1 MATDIAKIGFAVET
15 SQLEKGIS
23 ALSTF
28 STSAKSANSNA
39 QAIGTAMNKAAVTFA
54 GAVAGMSRSIAS
66 LVSATKT
73 ATVEEVA
80 AAKEASDFAN
90 SIYRAAQAQD
100 TLTTSTQKTTRSLQ
114 NMYSAMLKAASSESI
129 LDRINRVTGVTGL
142 DNRSAKISA
151 YDMKRGSTKE
161 EWEAAIGGT
170 PRDMMPNRFNTANIA
185 AQFQDIGVTAA
196 MGMNP
201 MLVALQQGT
210 QLAAV
215 LNSMEQPVK
224 GLADAFRQIIN
235 PVSMVSIGL
244 TALAVALIQLVD
256 WTSVAQ
262 TGLNTLADGMDFAAD
277 AFNFLAENAD
287 VLLVG
292 LSSLSAGFAI
302 FNTGSLISGFKSL
315 GSAIV
320 SAGSAAYEAGKAA
333 YSGFTQWLK
342 GLNPVTLKIT
352 ALVLAVTAV
361 YVAFKTFKDEITAF
375 FQSDLGQLITDVI
388 NNMIGSFVG
397 AFEAIADG
405 ATWLW
410 EKIKATWNGTDG
422 PADGLMERMNNTFQ
436 AATERDYVES
446 IAKAAGEAGKV
457 VDDLASSGL
466 EAVGNLFNKGA
477 EAARNFANSLGETDK
492 AAKKAKEA
500 WANMRREMEQ
510 TIAGME
516 LEGKMIGLGTY
527 DTTRLQTRFDLTNR
541 AIEAGI
547 TLTPDKIQ
555 VIEDIADKTGKYA
568 EENEKLTDS
577 FNFAKDATNSFF
589 SDMREGLRD
598 GQSLWESFGNAVTN
612 VLDKILDKIMNIG
625 VDYLF
630 DALGGMGTKGGET
643 SFSWGN
649 IASSIGG
656 FFGGGTSASTPAPA
670 AKGGAFTNG
679 VYSSPTLF
687 KFANGGQ
694 FGVMGEAGPEAVMPL
709 RRGSDGSLGVD
720 AEGIG
725 GNNVVVNVINNS
737 NAQASVNQRETRQGT
752 EIDVLID
759 QTVAQKMTQQGSYSN
774 NALNAYSNR
783 RLVMR

>member
-1 MATDIAKIGFAVET
+1 MATDIARIGFGVET

-23 ALSTF
+23 TLSTF

-39 QAIGTAMNKAAVTFA
+39 RAIGTAMNKAAVTFA

-66 LVSATKT
+66 LVSSTKT
-73 ATVEEVA
+73 ATVEEIA
-80 AAKEASDFAN
+80 AAKEASNFAN

-100 TLTTSTQKTTRSLQ
+100 TLTVSTQKTTRNLQ
-114 NMYSAMLKAASSESI
+114 NMYSAMLKLSSSESI
-129 LDRINRVTGVTGL
+129 LQRINRITGVSGL
-142 DNRSAKISA
+142 TNKSAEYSAEFFKRST
-151 YDMKRGSTKE
+151 TKE
-161 EWEAAIGGT
+161 EWNAMTGT
-170 PRDMMPNRFNTANIA
+170 LARDQMPNRFNTANIA

-201 MLVALQQGT
+201 LLIALQQGT
-210 QLAAV
+210 QLSAV
-215 LNSMEQPVK
+215 LNSMEKPIQ
-224 GLADAFRQIIN
+224 GLADAFKQIIN
-235 PVSMVSIGL
+235 PTSLWTIAL
-244 TALAVALIQLVD
+244 TALAVVGLQMVD
-256 WTSVAQ
+256 WIGVAQ
-262 TGLNTLADGMDFAAD
+262 SSLNGLASAMDFVASHSDSFGTVLTGLVGVIGVIKFESIKT
-277 AFNFLAENAD
+277 
-287 VLLVG
+287 G
-292 LSSLSAGFAI
+292 LSSVISVASKVFTTFTSWSKLVEV
-302 FNTGSLISGFKSL
+302 FNNIKKS
-315 GSAIV
+315 IV
-320 SAGSAAYEAGKAA
+320 E
-333 YSGFTQWLK
+333 LK
-342 GLNPVTLKIT
+342 VVTWALANPVK
-352 ALVLAVTAV
+352 AVTAV
-361 YVAFKTFKDEITAF
+361 ILAGVTAWAAFSEAGRNALNKTIGYTLAAAYSIGGAMEAGFKSIYKGFDEAF
-375 FQSDLGQLITDVI
+375 GELSDKMKEIAGKDYIAAVDDI
-388 NNMIGSFVG
+388 IGSV
-397 AFEAIADG
+397 ASAASAKFEEWSNSLNKIDKKTKKIIEAWKKLQSQIGQDIASAKLDQNLIG
-405 ATWLW
+405 VDTYTSEYMKTRADLMNQATNAGIPLTP
-410 EKIKATWNGTDG
+410 EKIASID
-422 PADGLMERMNNTFQ
+422 Q
-436 AATERDYVES
+436 AADSLART
-446 IAKAAGEAGKV
+446 KA
-457 VDDLASSGL
+457 
-466 EAVGNLFNKGA
+466 
-477 EAARNFANSLGETDK
+477 ET
-492 AAKKAKEA
+492 
-500 WANMRREMEQ
+500 
-510 TIAGME
+510 
-516 LEGKMIGLGTY
+516 
-527 DTTRLQTRFDLTNR
+527 
-541 AIEAGI
+541 
-547 TLTPDKIQ
+547 
-555 VIEDIADKTGKYA
+555 
-568 EENEKLTDS
+568 EKLTDS

-589 SDMREGLRD
+589 SDMREGLRE

-630 DALGGMGTKGGET
+630 DALGGMGTKGGKT

-656 FFGGGTSASTPAPA
+656 FFGGSTSASTPAPA

>member
-1 MATDIAKIGFAVET
+1 MATDIARIGFGVET

-23 ALSTF
+23 TLSTF

-39 QAIGTAMNKAAVTFA
+39 RAIGTAMNKAAVTFA

-66 LVSATKT
+66 LVSSTKT
-73 ATVEEVA
+73 ATVEEIA
-80 AAKEASDFAN
+80 AAKEASNFAN

-100 TLTTSTQKTTRSLQ
+100 TLTVSTQKTTRNLQ
-114 NMYSAMLKAASSESI
+114 NMYSAMLKLSSSESI
-129 LDRINRVTGVTGL
+129 LQRINRITGVSGL
-142 DNRSAKISA
+142 TNKSAEHSAEFFKRST
-151 YDMKRGSTKE
+151 TKE
-161 EWEAAIGGT
+161 EWNAMTSTLA
-170 PRDMMPNRFNTANIA
+170 RDQMPNRFNTANIA

-201 MLVALQQGT
+201 LLIALQQGT
-210 QLAAV
+210 QLSAV
-215 LNSMEQPVK
+215 LNSMEKPIQ
-224 GLADAFRQIIN
+224 GLADAFKQIIN
-235 PVSMVSIGL
+235 PTSLWTIAL
-244 TALAVALIQLVD
+244 TALAVVGLQMVD
-256 WTSVAQ
+256 WIGVAQ
-262 TGLNTLADGMDFAAD
+262 SSLNGLASAMDFVASHSDSFGAVLTGLVGVIGVIKFESIKT
-277 AFNFLAENAD
+277 
-287 VLLVG
+287 G
-292 LSSLSAGFAI
+292 LSSVISVASKVFTTFTSWSKLVKV
-302 FNTGSLISGFKSL
+302 FNNIKKS
-315 GSAIV
+315 IV
-320 SAGSAAYEAGKAA
+320 E
-333 YSGFTQWLK
+333 LK
-342 GLNPVTLKIT
+342 VVTWALANPVK
-352 ALVLAVTAV
+352 AVTAV
-361 YVAFKTFKDEITAF
+361 ILAGVTAWAAFSEAGRNALNKTIGYTLAAAYSIGGAMEAGFKSIYKGFDEAF
-375 FQSDLGQLITDVI
+375 GELSDKMKEIAGKDYIAAVDDI
-388 NNMIGSFVG
+388 IGSV
-397 AFEAIADG
+397 ASAASAKFEEWSNSLNKIDKKTKKIIEAWKELQSQIGQDIASAKLDQNLIG
-405 ATWLW
+405 VDTYTSEYMKTRADLMNQATNAGIPLTP
-410 EKIKATWNGTDG
+410 EKIASID
-422 PADGLMERMNNTFQ
+422 Q
-436 AATERDYVES
+436 AADSLART
-446 IAKAAGEAGKV
+446 KA
-457 VDDLASSGL
+457 
-466 EAVGNLFNKGA
+466 
-477 EAARNFANSLGETDK
+477 ET
-492 AAKKAKEA
+492 
-500 WANMRREMEQ
+500 
-510 TIAGME
+510 
-516 LEGKMIGLGTY
+516 
-527 DTTRLQTRFDLTNR
+527 
-541 AIEAGI
+541 
-547 TLTPDKIQ
+547 
-555 VIEDIADKTGKYA
+555 
-568 EENEKLTDS
+568 EKLTDS

-589 SDMREGLRD
+589 SDMREGLRE

-630 DALGGMGTKGGET
+630 DALGGMGTKGGKT

-656 FFGGGTSASTPAPA
+656 FFGGSTSASTPAPA

>member
-23 ALSTF
+23 TLSTF

-73 ATVEEVA
+73 ATVEEIA

-161 EWEAAIGGT
+161 EWNAAIGGT
-170 PRDMMPNRFNTANIA
+170 PRDLMPNRFNTANIA

-201 MLVALQQGT
+201 LLIALQQGT

-224 GLADAFRQIIN
+224 GLADAFKQIIN

-262 TGLNTLADGMDFAAD
+262 TGLNALASGMEFVANNSGGFVSALIGLSTIFGVIKFESIKTGLMSVYSVGSKVFTMFTSWSKLVEVFNKIKKSIVELKVVTWALESPIKAVTVVILAGVTAWAAFSEAGRNALNKVIGYTLAAAYSIGG
-277 AFNFLAENAD
+277 AMEA
-287 VLLVG
+287 
-292 LSSLSAGFAI
+292 
-302 FNTGSLISGFKSL
+302 GFKSIYKGFDKAFGEL
-315 GSAIV
+315 STKMKEI
-320 SAGSAAYEAGKAA
+320 AGKD
-333 YSGFTQWLK
+333 Y
-342 GLNPVTLKIT
+342 
-352 ALVLAVTAV
+352 
-361 YVAFKTFKDEITAF
+361 
-375 FQSDLGQLITDVI
+375 
-388 NNMIGSFVG
+388 
-397 AFEAIADG
+397 IAS
-405 ATWLW
+405 
-410 EKIKATWNGTDG
+410 
-422 PADGLMERMNNTFQ
+422 
-436 AATERDYVES
+436 VEDT
-446 IAKAAGEAGKV
+446 V
-457 VDDLASSGL
+457 VSLASSASNKFREWSNGL
-466 EAVGNLFNKGA
+466 NDV
-477 EAARNFANSLGETDK
+477 DK
-492 AAKKAKEA
+492 KTQKLKEA
-500 WANMRREMEQ
+500 WADLQNQMNQ
-510 TIAGME
+510 DIAG
-516 LEGKMIGLGTY
+516 LQLDKKLIGVDTY
-527 DTTRLQTRFDLTNR
+527 TSTFEKTRADLMNQATN
-541 AIEAGI
+541 AGI
-547 TLTPDKIQ
+547 PLTPDKIAY
-555 VIEDIADKTGKYA
+555 IKEAADETAYLTA
-568 EENEKLTDS
+568 ETEKLTNS
-577 FNFAKDATNSFF
+577 FNNAKSITGSFF
-589 SDMREGLRD
+589 QDLRQNLWD
-598 GQSLWESFGNAVTN
+598 GASAWEAFGNAALN
-612 VLDKILDKIMNIG
+612 VLDNILSKMMDVG

-630 DALGGMGTKGGET
+630 NAVGAAGTSGGKND
-643 SFSWGN
+643 FSWGSV
-649 IASSIGG
+649 ASSIGSWFSG
-656 FFGGGTSASTPAPA
+656 TPAPAMA

-679 VYSSPTLF
+679 VYNSPTLF

-709 RRGSDGSLGVD
+709 RRGPDGSLGVD

>member
-73 ATVEEVA
+73 ATVEEIA
-80 AAKEASDFAN
+80 AAKEASNFAN

-262 TGLNTLADGMDFAAD
+262 TGLNALASGMDFVANNSGGFVSA
-277 AFNFLAENAD
+277 LI
-287 VLLVG
+287 G
-292 LSSLSAGFAI
+292 LSTIFGVIKFESIKTGLMSVYSVGSKVFTMFTSWSKLVEVFNKIKKSIVELKVVTWALASPIKAVTVVILAGVTAWAAFSEAGRNALNKVI
-302 FNTGSLISGFKSL
+302 GYTLAAAYSIGGAMEAGFKSIYKGFDKAFGEL
-315 GSAIV
+315 STKMKEI
-320 SAGSAAYEAGKAA
+320 AGKD
-333 YSGFTQWLK
+333 Y
-342 GLNPVTLKIT
+342 
-352 ALVLAVTAV
+352 
-361 YVAFKTFKDEITAF
+361 
-375 FQSDLGQLITDVI
+375 
-388 NNMIGSFVG
+388 
-397 AFEAIADG
+397 IAS
-405 ATWLW
+405 
-410 EKIKATWNGTDG
+410 
-422 PADGLMERMNNTFQ
+422 
-436 AATERDYVES
+436 VEDT
-446 IAKAAGEAGKV
+446 V
-457 VDDLASSGL
+457 VSLASSASNKFREWSNGL
-466 EAVGNLFNKGA
+466 NDV
-477 EAARNFANSLGETDK
+477 DK
-492 AAKKAKEA
+492 KTQKLKEA
-500 WANMRREMEQ
+500 WADLQNQMNQ
-510 TIAGME
+510 DIAG
-516 LEGKMIGLGTY
+516 LQLDKKLIGVDTY
-527 DTTRLQTRFDLTNR
+527 TSTFEKTRADLMNQATN
-541 AIEAGI
+541 AGI
-547 TLTPDKIQ
+547 PLTPDKIAY
-555 VIEDIADKTGKYA
+555 IKEAADETAYLTA
-568 EENEKLTDS
+568 ETEKLTNS
-577 FNFAKDATNSFF
+577 FNNAKSITGSFF
-589 SDMREGLRD
+589 QDLRQNLWD
-598 GQSLWESFGNAVTN
+598 GASAWEAFGNAALN
-612 VLDKILDKIMNIG
+612 VLDNILSKMMDVG

-630 DALGGMGTKGGET
+630 NAVGAAGTSGGKND
-643 SFSWGN
+643 FSWGSV
-649 IASSIGG
+649 ASSIGSWFSG
-656 FFGGGTSASTPAPA
+656 TPAPAMA

-679 VYSSPTLF
+679 VYNSPTLF

-709 RRGSDGSLGVD
+709 RRGPDGSLGVD
-720 AEGIG
+720 ADGVAG
-725 GNNVVVNVINNS
+725 GNVVVNIINNS
-737 NAQASVNQRETRQGT
+737 NAQATVNQRETRQGT

-774 NALNAYSNR
+774 AALNAYSNR